1 MTNLLPRDT
10 LYTPTKNNG
19 VQMKIGDLVKKVN
32 PWTGHNP
39 WMIFPEDD
47 LVVGLVVEL
56 TIKGNAMVLWAGES
70 NTAFC
75 RSETLGVIK

>member
-1 MTNLLPRDT
+1 
-10 LYTPTKNNG
+10 
-19 VQMKIGDLVKKVN
+19 MKIGDLVKKVN

-47 LVVGLVVEL
+47 LVVGLVIEL
-56 TIKGNAMVLWAGES
+56 TIKGNAMVLWAGEN